1 MDPVTVSKQVIE
13 QMKQSDIGAK
23 GSDLRP
29 ATGQDHNQIVKDLDL
44 LEKLRRAER
53 NERTREEE
61 PDEMVFCDRDD
72 PLGLDGPILIG
83 ERNRSGT
90 GRRHF
95 DQNHVRIANGEI
107 VEQRSG

>member
-1 MDPVTVSKQVIE
+1 MCAFSCQPVARFS
-13 QMKQSDIGAK
+13 GAACRLPFK
-23 GSDLRP
+23 KD
-29 ATGQDHNQIVKDLDL
+29 NQIVKDLDL

-61 PDEMVFCDRDD
+61 PDEMAFCDKDD

-90 GRRHF
+90 DRRHF
-95 DQNHVRIANGEI
+95 DQNHVRITNGEI
-107 VEQRSG
+107 VEQHSGQDGARHQ